1 MKSTPS
7 SKARSLSFSP
17 WRIRETIY
25 LRFKGP
31 KKLNL
36 GIYQVLKGERGER
49 GEARQTENPGSPH
62 CMQEMAHTCRRAAT
76 AVLVCTHA
84 SEIRSAFSHKE
95 QREGRTAARAAGPLA
110 PADMAGA
117 DKGHSHHPCAAPAHL
132 ATRRA
137 SDNTART
144 RGHAHRTARRCV
156 RAHRCARTHAC
167 VCERGGA
174 CGHAR
179 ARTTTGGGAGPWGDE
194 CPTFGGTSPLTT
206 P

>member
-95 QREGRTAARAAGPLA
+95 QREGRTAARAAGPLNA
-110 PADMAGA
+110 FYGVLPSFLPCMIPIWPSLLSSQISLIIICH
-117 DKGHSHHPCAAPAHL
+117 HS
-132 ATRRA
+132 RA
-137 SDNTART
+137 LFLWIP
-144 RGHAHRTARRCV
+144 G
-156 RAHRCARTHAC
+156 CARTLGISRNH
-167 VCERGGA
+167 
-174 CGHAR
+174 GHESLAFD
-179 ARTTTGGGAGPWGDE
+179 A
-194 CPTFGGTSPLTT
+194 FGGQQPEGEWRSGRAWLRA
-206 P
+206 